1 MLQSCSK
8 YKFYEKYIKYQIA
21 DIIER
26 NLWGTPRWKNV
37 LSNIWN
43 FRVFLSII
51 LTSSIFLIT
60 LFYYTRSN
68 INLNKSI
75 IDKNHSIYSLNF
87 DKNRLINIISY
98 KDLIID
104 SMNDYLKSREYIE
117 FVVKKRSHMD
127 DFNINISRI
136 DDDIL
141 FLMVEQANKYKIP
154 YTIYF
159 RLIDRESGFKCSYM
173 LSRSYNY
180 WKSKGKSDKESW
192 EFCLSEYNTGRGN
205 MQIKKNGKVSGYFI
219 PNYTRSYINYIMKY
233 YK

>member
-1 MLQSCSK
+1 
-8 YKFYEKYIKYQIA
+8 
-21 DIIER
+21 
-26 NLWGTPRWKNV
+26 
-37 LSNIWN
+37 
-43 FRVFLSII
+43 
-51 LTSSIFLIT
+51 
-60 LFYYTRSN
+60 
-68 INLNKSI
+68 
-75 IDKNHSIYSLNF
+75 
-87 DKNRLINIISY
+87 
-98 KDLIID
+98 
-104 SMNDYLKSREYIE
+104 
-117 FVVKKRSHMD
+117 MD

-159 RLIDRESGFKCSYM
+159 RLIDRESGFKFIHNIGKNGGSGAFGYMQIMPKTFKSFKKILNLRGGHTKVNNILVGSYM

-205 MQIKKNGKVSGYFI
+205 MQIKNNGKVSGYFI